1 MDGWRLAPLAGVE
14 VEQAVPRSPAL
25 LLLALAALALGASPI
40 SSRAAS
46 IPMASFEDAE
56 GDATGPGG
64 LVPPTDPSYQDGDFD
79 LRRVAV
85 LVDGQDVLFVVTLG
99 AAVRPSPAAQQAG
112 LALGQPGS
120 GLFLQNID
128 IYIDTDRTPGSGSSA
143 CLPGRRVAFADGR
156 TWEAAVVLTPQP
168 DLARAVAREAL
179 GPVADR
185 IVFPQQLTVRGRTI
199 TARVPAALLGGT
211 PRAGWGY
218 SVQVSGARWAP
229 DASGDHRWSPGTHEL
244 DAFTMPVL
252 AQGGP
257 FAFGG
262 APAGEAH
269 PRVVDVLLPAG
280 VDQASVLGGFDAAG
294 GKFARVP
301 FLQAIDPSL
310 ASEPVAP
317 ALAAAA
323 AAAPPAPAAAA
334 PAASSATPTT
344 APAPASTP
352 APVFD
357 AARPVLLAP
366 NLMPRL
372 TPAPASPGG
381 VGSDAEPTKGARV
394 ALVVLEVTD
403 DLISARGSVAGL
415 QAMQF
420 GRVVDA
426 QGITVARVMILRLQ
440 EKGVLASAIAGK
452 ERIKPGALMLF
463 DAGASAPSAP

>member
-1 MDGWRLAPLAGVE
+1 V
-14 VEQAVPRSPAL
+14 
-25 LLLALAALALGASPI
+25 
-40 SSRAAS
+40 
-46 IPMASFEDAE
+46 ASFEKPE
-56 GDATGPGG
+56 GDTSGRGG

-79 LRRVAV
+79 LRRFAV
-85 LVDGQDVLFVVTLG
+85 LVDGPDVLFVVTLG
-99 AAVRPSPAAQQAG
+99 AAVRPIPATQQAG
-112 LALGQPGS
+112 LTQGQAWS
-120 GLFLQNID
+120 GIYLQNID
-128 IYIDTDRTPGSGSSA
+128 IYLDTDRSPGSGSSA

-185 IVFPQQLTVRGRTI
+185 IVFPQHLTVRGRTI
-199 TARVPAALLGGT
+199 TARIPAAVLGGT

-218 SVQVSGARWAP
+218 SVHLSGARWAP
-229 DASGDHRWSPGTHEL
+229 DAAGANRWSPGTQEL

-252 AQGGP
+252 TQGGP

-262 APAGEAH
+262 APAGQAH

-280 VDQASVLGGFDAAG
+280 VDRASVLGGFNAASG
-294 GKFARVP
+294 AFARVP

-310 ASEPVAP
+310 ASEPAPPAVAP
-317 ALAAAA
+317 AAA
-323 AAAPPAPAAAA
+323 AAAPAAAA
-334 PAASSATPTT
+334 IPGAVPTTPAAPS
-344 APAPASTP
+344 
-352 APVFD
+352 FD
-357 AARPVLLAP
+357 AARSVLLAP

-381 VGSDAEPTKGARV
+381 AGGNAEPARGARV
-394 ALVVLEVTD
+394 ALVVMEVTD
-403 DLISARGSVAGL
+403 DLVSARGSVAGL

-463 DAGASAPSAP
+463 DAGAAAPGVP